1 MALRSVHSDRW
12 MSLPKSFNE
21 IKLIA
26 NLDCCV
32 GSWRGS
38 IASSAAFLLASA
50 NFHAGTTPAKFQRD
64 GKCFVSFNLQGWS
77 NVIDSLVCIVTCQVM
92 SVWKF

>member
-12 MSLPKSFNE
+12 MILPKSFNE

-38 IASSAAFLLASA
+38 IESSAAFLLASA

-64 GKCFVSFNLQGWS
+64 GKCLFHSFSLQAMNDKRS
-77 NVIDSLVCIVTCQVM
+77 VM
-92 SVWKF
+92 V